1 MVTLGCLHDL
11 GHGTWQSHRKDP
23 SMSMVRTSSGGAEQ
37 EWCAKG
43 NHIPSGNIGV
53 FQPLSASVY
62 VNLPEG
68 ICCPQKIH
76 PKSPCGFP
84 QQKTGSSERPWTG
97 GEPQW
102 PQKKSWRNRGRETKL
117 VVFRTSLII
126 QMSMSYDAICILTYI
141 HNILFKCH
149 MQYMYVC
156 IYI

>member
-1 MVTLGCLHDL
+1 MDDHFKDWKVLSPMVTLGCLHDL

-102 PQKKSWRNRGRETKL
+102 PQKNLGETGEEKQNWWYL
-117 VVFRTSLII
+117 EPRW
-126 QMSMSYDAICILTYI
+126 
-141 HNILFKCH
+141 LFKCLCH
-149 MQYMYVC
+149 MMQYVY
-156 IYI
+156 